1 MLLRFAAA
9 DKGSVFAIHFARD
22 TLGPRLGDELYFAD
36 KIPAPGLID
45 AGTKFFL
52 HRFELLLPGLAVG
65 RDLEASCLATNGL
78 GVSGENFSDDVG
90 PRACEPGKRR
100 FGALESPQHTAKE
113 FSGSLHGMAG
123 ILTQTVHATNA

>member
-45 AGTKFFL
+45 ARAELAL
-52 HRFELLLPGLAVG
+52 HALKLFAPDFPVRGNFEIAAQGPN
-65 RDLEASCLATNGL
+65 RPRM
-78 GVSGENFSDDVG
+78 SDKSLSYDCG
-90 PRACEPGKRR
+90 P
-100 FGALESPQHTAKE
+100 
-113 FSGSLHGMAG
+113 
-123 ILTQTVHATNA
+123 